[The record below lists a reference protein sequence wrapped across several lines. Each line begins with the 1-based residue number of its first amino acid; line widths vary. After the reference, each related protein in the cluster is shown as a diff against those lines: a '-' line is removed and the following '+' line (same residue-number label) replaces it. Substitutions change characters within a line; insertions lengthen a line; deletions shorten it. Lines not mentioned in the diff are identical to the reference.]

1 MSEQDK
7 SLVKKDAWD
16 NLSAYTN
23 ARIALGSVGNS
34 IPLKEVLQF
43 KLAHAHAKDAIYT
56 ELDIPFLEK
65 EIQSLG
71 FPVWKVQTKVQ
82 NREEY
87 LKRPDFGRILNKDSA
102 QLLQNAAQTL
112 DIVFVLADGLSAAAV
127 NTNAIPVLKEI
138 LPQLDSKH
146 KIGFVLATHARVA
159 LGDAIGIQLN
169 AKFTAVLIGER
180 PGLSSPES
188 MGIYTTYA
196 PITGLTDERRN
207 CISNIHKNGLNPKQG
222 ALLLNYLIQQSF
234 AKQISGVGLKINLKE
249 LLEKE

>member
-1 MSEQDK
+1 MSGKDS

-16 NLSAYTN
+16 NLSSFTN

-71 FPVWKVQTKVQ
+71 FPIWTVKSKVQ

-87 LKRPDFGRILNKDSA
+87 LKRPDFGRLLNTTSEE
-102 QLLQNAAQTL
+102 LFRNSTNEF
-112 DIVFVLADGLSAAAV
+112 DIIFVLADGLSAEAV
-127 NTNAIPVLKEI
+127 NTNAISLLKEV
-138 LPQLDSKH
+138 LPQLDSNYNV
-146 KIGFVLATHARVA
+146 GFVLTTHARVA
-159 LGDAIGIQLN
+159 LGDAIGTQLK

-196 PITGLTDERRN
+196 PTKGLTDERRN
-207 CISNIHKNGLNPKQG
+207 CISNIHKNGLTPKQG

-234 AKQISGVGLKINLKE
+234 AKQISGVALKINLKE
-249 LLEKE
+249 LLDKE

>member
-1 MSEQDK
+1 MSEK
-7 SLVKKDAWD
+7 EGSLVKKDGWD

-56 ELDIPFLEK
+56 ELDVSLLEN
-65 EIQSLG
+65 EIRSLG
-71 FPVWKVQTKVQ
+71 FPVWKVQSKVQ

-87 LKRPDFGRILNKDSA
+87 LKRPDLGRVLSEA
-102 QLLQNAAQTL
+102 SEQLLQNADQTL
-112 DIVFVLADGLSAAAV
+112 DIVFILADGLSAEAV
-127 NTNAIPVLKEI
+127 NTNAIPLLKEA
-138 LPQLDSKH
+138 LPHLDSKY
-146 KIGFVLATHARVA
+146 KMGFVLATHARVA
-159 LGDAIGIQLN
+159 LGDAIGTQLN
-169 AKFTAVLIGER
+169 SKFTAVLIGER

-196 PITGLTDERRN
+196 PSKGLTDERRN

-222 ALLLNYLIQQSF
+222 AMLLNYLIQHSF
-234 AKQISGVGLKINLKE
+234 AKQISGVGLKINLKD

>member
-1 MSEQDK
+1 MSELES
-7 SLVKKDAWD
+7 SLVKKDGWD
-16 NLSAYTN
+16 NLSQYTN

-56 ELDIPFLEK
+56 ELDIPLLEK
-65 EIQSLG
+65 EIESLG
-71 FPVWKVQTKVQ
+71 FQVYKVKSKVE

-87 LKRPDFGRILNKDSA
+87 LKRPDLGRVLDEASE
-102 QLLQNAAQTL
+102 QLLQKSSEVL
-112 DIVFVLADGLSAAAV
+112 DIVFVLADGLSAEAV
-127 NTNAIPVLKEI
+127 NTNAITLLKEA
-138 LPQLDSKH
+138 LPHLDSQY
-146 KIGFVLATHARVA
+146 KIGFVLAENARVA
-159 LGDAIGIQLN
+159 FGDSIGTQLN
-169 AKFTAVLIGER
+169 VKFTAMLIGER

-196 PITGLTDERRN
+196 PSKGLTDERRN

-222 ALLLNYLIQQSF
+222 ASLLNYLIQQSF